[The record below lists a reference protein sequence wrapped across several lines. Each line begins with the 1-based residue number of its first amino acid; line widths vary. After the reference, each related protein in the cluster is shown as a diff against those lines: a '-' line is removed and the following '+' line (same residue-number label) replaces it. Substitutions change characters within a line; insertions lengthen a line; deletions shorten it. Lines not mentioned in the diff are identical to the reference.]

1 MEKEDEAIKDVFEE
15 NSKVENKVITTS
27 TAEEIEN
34 EFEVNEAEA
43 IEKVEASLFVAGRF
57 LNMQELVMLT
67 DLNPIMIKEILNKLS
82 KKYSSGV
89 IRVVTRNNAYK
100 MDVAQKYHYLI
111 NKLASG
117 NVEFT
122 KAEQETLA
130 VIAYKQP
137 IKQSVIIKIRGN
149 KAYDHISK
157 FRDLSLV
164 TAKPDGHTQILNLS
178 EEFYEYF
185 NLQKGEGA
193 KAEVEKIGKIEE
205 DEAEGER
212 EAEREEEVGGD
223 GEKEGKEK
231 IEGDE

>member
-1 MEKEDEAIKDVFEE
+1 MEEDVKSEESIKEVFSKEE
-15 NSKVENKVITTS
+15 GSKNKRITHS
-27 TAEEIEN
+27 TASEIEN
-34 EFEVNEAEA
+34 EFELNEKDSM
-43 IEKVEASLFVAGRF
+43 EKVEASLFVAGRF
-57 LNMQELVMLT
+57 LNMQEIRMLT
-67 DLNPIMIKEILNKLS
+67 DLNPIMIKEILNKLE

-89 IRVVTRNNAYK
+89 INVVNRNNAYK

-111 NKLASG
+111 NKLATG

-157 FRDLSLV
+157 FRDLGLV
-164 TAKPDGHTQILNLS
+164 VAKETGHTLELSLS

-185 NLQKGEGA
+185 NVEKGAGGVGAMKVVEAGA
-193 KAEVEKIGKIEE
+193 KAIARESGGESEE
-205 DEAEGER
+205 EGR
-212 EAEREEEVGGD
+212 DVSEEEVREED
-223 GEKEGKEK
+223 
-231 IEGDE
+231 